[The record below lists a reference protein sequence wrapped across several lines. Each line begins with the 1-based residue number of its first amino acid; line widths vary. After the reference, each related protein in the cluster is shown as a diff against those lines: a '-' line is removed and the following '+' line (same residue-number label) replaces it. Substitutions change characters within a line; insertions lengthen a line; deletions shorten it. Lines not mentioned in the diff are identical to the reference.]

1 VGQWAAGS
9 PLSRRRLRRRPTR
22 IRGSVSVPAPTKSG
36 PDAALL
42 GRYFGDPA
50 TALPS
55 SVRRLAT
62 PDGLARAPQ
71 SPQADDLKWGLMCHR
86 CGMTVQISVQLSEAM
101 VAFLDDSVASGLS
114 PSRSALVTSAL
125 EREMRRQLAL
135 HDAKILRDAGS
146 DDDLDDLV
154 AWSVSHADLGE

>member
-1 VGQWAAGS
+1 
-9 PLSRRRLRRRPTR
+9 
-22 IRGSVSVPAPTKSG
+22 
-36 PDAALL
+36 
-42 GRYFGDPA
+42 
-50 TALPS
+50 
-55 SVRRLAT
+55 
-62 PDGLARAPQ
+62 
-71 SPQADDLKWGLMCHR
+71 
-86 CGMTVQISVQLSEAM
+86 VQISVQLSEAM

>member
-1 VGQWAAGS
+1 MGQKAAGTD
-9 PLSRRRLRRRPTR
+9 PIHRMAPPQYHANSRMGTGGAR
-22 IRGSVSVPAPTKSG
+22 AKSG
-36 PDAALL
+36 PDTVLL
-42 GRYFGDPA
+42 SRYFGDTA
-50 TALPS
+50 TPPS
-55 SVRRLAT
+55 SVRRLTT

-71 SPQADDLKWGLMCHR
+71 SPQADDLKWGLMCDR
-86 CGMTVQISVQLSEAM
+86 CGMTVQIAVQLSEAM
-101 VAFLDDSVASGLS
+101 VAFLDDSVASGVA
-114 PSRSALVTSAL
+114 PSRAALVASAL